1 VGAGILFAFRVRRE
15 EQMMLESFGGEYRS
29 YMSQTKRIVPWVF

>member
-1 VGAGILFAFRVRRE
+1 
-15 EQMMLESFGGEYRS
+15 MMLESFGDEYRS